1 MFFFF
6 FISYQNQPDVTHIQ
20 MYCLFVFKEAQNK
33 SSLLIRE
40 LMFSITA
47 RAFLLL
53 KILFLKNDACVVF
66 F

>member
-1 MFFFF
+1 
-6 FISYQNQPDVTHIQ
+6 

-53 KILFLKNDACVVF
+53 KILFLKNDARVVF